1 MKRACVILMCIGVAT
16 AALAHTGVKN
26 AAVKARMDGMS
37 RLAAHAKVL
46 GTGLRTGA
54 SQADMTAAAAALRHE
69 AGTIATLF
77 MPQEDDPKSEARA
90 AIWANWSDFQA
101 RSDVLVEAS
110 ALAQAATTPAELD
123 VAFRQVGAACS
134 ACHKV
139 YRD

>member
-1 MKRACVILMCIGVAT
+1 MKQACVILMCIGVAT

-26 AAVKARMDGMS
+26 AAVKARMEGMS

-54 SQADMTAAAAALRHE
+54 SQAEMTAAAAALRHE

-90 AIWANWSDFQA
+90 AIWANWSDFQSPLGCTC
-101 RSDVLVEAS
+101 RSVS
-110 ALAQAATTPAELD
+110 
-123 VAFRQVGAACS
+123 GGS
-134 ACHKV
+134 G
-139 YRD
+139 RDHAGGIERRIPPGRRCLLRLSQGLP